1 MTIHESE
8 DLPFA
13 LRRIRLRA
21 MTGCREVFLLYKDL
35 SCGRRSDEWESSEL
49 GAYFIGTPF
58 GYALTPDKAG
68 GVCLE
73 SRVGKQKGE

>member
-1 MTIHESE
+1 MRIHESE

-35 SCGRRSDEWESSEL
+35 PCGRRSDEWESSEL

-58 GYALTPDKAG
+58 GYAFTPDKAG
-68 GVCLE
+68 WPYPE
-73 SRVGKQKGE
+73 SWVGKRKGE